1 MLWEKYDA
9 IILDLD
15 GVVYIG
21 QHALPHAIESLQAV
35 ASHVKL
41 AAATN
46 NASRNSRT
54 VSVHLQTLGL
64 NIGEEDVVTS
74 AQAGASLMFQ
84 HAAPDSRIL
93 AVGGSGV
100 EEALL
105 EQGFHVLRATQDN
118 EANHIIAQEVEG
130 VVQGHGTATS
140 WWDLA
145 TASWAIA
152 RGVTWVA
159 TNRDLTVPTP
169 FGLGPGNGSLVS
181 AVESVVGVSPLVAG
195 KPEPALFL
203 ETVERLGCHNA
214 LVIGD
219 RLDTDI
225 DGAIAAGLDSLLV
238 LTGVHGRN
246 DAAMRSADLR
256 PTYIASDLRCLMA
269 PEPPA
274 HS

>member
-1 MLWEKYDA
+1 MLWAKYDA

-21 QHALPHAIESLQAV
+21 EHAVPHAIDSLQAV
-35 ASHVKL
+35 ASHVKV

-46 NASRNSRT
+46 NASRNPSV
-54 VSVHLQTLGL
+54 VSEHLQALGL
-64 NIGEEDVVTS
+64 NISEEDVVTS
-74 AQAGASLMFQ
+74 AQAGASLMSQ
-84 HAAPDSRIL
+84 HVAPESRIL

-105 EQGFHVLRATQDN
+105 ERGFHVLRATYDN

-130 VVQGHGTATS
+130 VVQGHGTSTS

-181 AVESVVGVSPLVAG
+181 AIESVVGVSPLVAG
-195 KPEPALFL
+195 KPKPALFR
-203 ETVERLGCHNA
+203 ETVDRLGCRNA

-246 DAAMRSADLR
+246 DVAKRTPDLR
-256 PTYIASDLRCLMA
+256 PTYVASDLRCLTA
-269 PEPPA
+269 PEPPE
-274 HS
+274 